1 MILEIILISI
11 VGTLLHFTYEWSGHN
26 KVVALFSAVNE
37 STWEHIK
44 IALTATFLFSV
55 IDGALYGYYPNFFA
69 AKFLSF
75 LSIIILIPV
84 LFYSY
89 TFFTKKSILPVDIV
103 CFYVVITVSQII
115 YRDIL
120 ALPTFGFY
128 YQYLSVIGIFV
139 IFAFYMSLTMLPIK
153 NFLCKDPI
161 TKKYGLRGH
170 SHEK

>member
-1 MILEIILISI
+1 MILEIILVGIL
-11 VGTLLHFTYEWSGHN
+11 GTLLHFTYEWSNHN
-26 KVVALFSAVNE
+26 KIVGLFSAVNE

-44 IALTATFLFSV
+44 IALTATFFFSI
-55 IDGALYGYYPNFFA
+55 IDGGMYGYYPNYFI

-75 LSIIILIPV
+75 IYIIILIPV

-89 TFFTKKSILPVDIV
+89 TFFTKKAILPIDII
-103 CFYVVITVSQII
+103 CFYVVISISQII
-115 YRDIL
+115 FRYVL
-120 ALPTFGFY
+120 NMKSFGFY

-170 SHEK
+170 SH